1 MASGVIKGVFV
12 GNDNNLR
19 PEIHWSYSQNI
30 SKRQTTVTCTLK
42 IYKKTSSGTTWNSS
56 TACKMTLNGESLFS
70 ETKSLNC
77 SNVSTGSYLT
87 VGSFTK
93 TVTHNGSGRFE
104 YSGTTGSMKLYGS
117 IDFSDNN
124 PGWGYVPSKGDT
136 TSISIPDIPVNSTIN
151 SVSNNVYINSSNKVT
166 ANITLGLASY
176 SCKVTFSLGSNS
188 YTVTDSSTS
197 SKTRSISYAV
207 PKSWCSKI
215 AKESGQM
222 TITCKTYSGS
232 TLIHTTSRNTTVLV
246 PTDVVPTISSW
257 DIAPGN
263 SYSVINN
270 VKYWLKGLSTVKVT
284 ASGQGSYGSTIS
296 KIVISVP
303 GQNNLTISGS
313 SGSVTSSPLTVIDSN
328 TIKATVYD
336 SRGRSKSYSKSLTVT
351 NYEKPTLLNLAMQ
364 KVSLNTET
372 NQYYPDEDSNTF
384 KISFTPKIY
393 KILNDSCTVN
403 LSCADGSISFSSSS
417 FNCTNN
423 TLFTTYMTIN
433 NYNPNNKY
441 VLKYVLT
448 DNINNTYTFDYKL
461 NPSAVIFSFNKSGK
475 SIGIG
480 IKSNFK
486 DDTVGVEMSK
496 DLFLGGN
503 MQTDGEKNI
512 YLYNSNS
519 PTAKY
524 PHKTKIYGGNS
535 ESEVA
540 LGAWDYI
547 NNIPIFRYWDTERS
561 FKIPYA
567 SLEVGGNGIF
577 LSNNATG
584 LRTCDTSG
592 NRVTLAHVGT
602 DNVSRFGW
610 GSYDKQSTSAYN
622 SGVQYLGGDLAALRS
637 KNKVAL
643 CCNDSNPETETN
655 STILYYKDSNEN
667 YVFRHAGKDAIKGV
681 YNGTPSYMWYVV
693 YATEGVKTSSDRTK
707 KENIKYFDYGTNPD
721 TIKETD
727 LSLNDFLCFITND
740 YELTTYNYI
749 GSTKERLSGVAQD
762 IIYNKDGTNNDVG
775 QLIVDCEEAVNNE
788 AGLCMDQTQLLNVTI
803 GAFQQFVKET
813 KTKTQELETRIT
825 EQDERIKKLEDLVMQ
840 LVNKEA

>member
-1 MASGVIKGVFV
+1 MASGVIKGVFA

-42 IYKKTSSGTTWNSS
+42 IYKKTSTGTTWNSS

-93 TVTHNGSGRFE
+93 TVTHNSSGRFE

-151 SVSNNVYINSSNKVT
+151 SVSNNVYINGSNKVT
-166 ANITLGLASY
+166 TNVTLGLASY

-215 AKESGQM
+215 TNSTSGKM
-222 TITCKTYSGS
+222 TVTCKTYSGS
-232 TLIHTTSRNTTVLV
+232 TLIHTTSKTTTVLV

-284 ASGQGSYGSTIS
+284 ASGVGSYGSTIS

-313 SGSVTSSPLTVIDSN
+313 SGSVTSLPLTVTDSN

-372 NQYYPDEDSNTF
+372 NQYYPDEDSNIF

-423 TLFTTYMTIN
+423 TLFTTYVTIN

-448 DNINNTYTFDYKL
+448 DNINNTYTLDYKL

-496 DLFLGGN
+496 NLFLGGN
-503 MQTDGEKNI
+503 MQTDEEKNI
-512 YLYNSNS
+512 YFYNSNS
-519 PTAKY
+519 NTAKY
-524 PHKTKIYGGNS
+524 KHKCKLYGGNS
-535 ESEVA
+535 ESDVA
-540 LGAWDYI
+540 IGIYDVLNDLSVLRYYDANKI
-547 NNIPIFRYWDTERS
+547 VRIPVS
-561 FKIPYA
+561 
-567 SLEVGGNGIF
+567 SLEVGNEIVITQNVAGF
-577 LSNNATG
+577 RSV
-584 LRTCDTSG
+584 DTSG
-592 NRVTLAHVGT
+592 NKISLAHMGS
-602 DNVSRFGW
+602 DNTSRFGY
-610 GSYDKQSTSAYN
+610 GSYSSQSSLAYN
-622 SGVQYLGGDLAALRS
+622 NGAQYLGGSYSALRS
-637 KNKVAL
+637 KNSVYL
-643 CCNDSNPETETN
+643 CCADSSPNTDSSGKIEFTKN
-655 STILYYKDSNEN
+655 SDGT
-667 YVFRHAGKDAIKGV
+667 YVFKPTQNGTVR
-681 YNGTPSYMWYVV
+681 NGTPSYMWHVLYSVN
-693 YATEGVKTSSDRTK
+693 GVQTSSDRTK

-727 LSLNDFLCFITND
+727 LHLNDLLNFITND

-749 GSTKERLSGVAQD
+749 GMNKQRLSGVAQD
-762 IIYNKDGTNNDVG
+762 IICDNDGSDNVVG
-775 QLIVDCEEAVNNE
+775 QLIVDCKEAVNNE
-788 AGLCMDQTQLLNVTI
+788 AGLCIDQTQLLNVTI
-803 GAFQQFVKET
+803 GAFQQFVRET
-813 KTKTQELETRIT
+813 KTKTQELETKIT
-825 EQDERIKKLEDLVMQ
+825 EQDERIKKLEDLVTQ
-840 LVNKEA
+840 LVNKEV